1 MLHAKALEKYGGC
14 DGIRDPNL
22 IDSAVASA
30 RKTYCY
36 GSNDLFDTA
45 ASYAFHFAEN
55 QPYVDGNKRTAV
67 SMAIAFLHSNQIEL
81 VADEEA
87 LYNAMIA
94 IAEKRMDKIGLAEV
108 FRRLAK
114 KTTT

>member
-1 MLHAKALEKYGGC
+1 
-14 DGIRDPNL
+14 
-22 IDSAVASA
+22 
-30 RKTYCY
+30 
-36 GSNDLFDTA
+36 
-45 ASYAFHFAEN
+45 
-55 QPYVDGNKRTAV
+55 
-67 SMAIAFLHSNQIEL
+67 MAIAFLHSNQIEL